1 MQIILNT
8 AMPLW
13 VDFKAFLQTA
23 LPLLVQASIVY
34 LIIRFALVVSSVV
47 VRLSQ
52 INLPARDPKESL
64 DPEDAMDAELAG
76 EGQEGKAPG
85 DASPALP
92 ERTPDR

>member
-52 INLPARDPKESL
+52 LNLYAQDPI
-64 DPEDAMDAELAG
+64 PEDAMDAELTG
-76 EGQEGKAPG
+76 EGQEGNAPG